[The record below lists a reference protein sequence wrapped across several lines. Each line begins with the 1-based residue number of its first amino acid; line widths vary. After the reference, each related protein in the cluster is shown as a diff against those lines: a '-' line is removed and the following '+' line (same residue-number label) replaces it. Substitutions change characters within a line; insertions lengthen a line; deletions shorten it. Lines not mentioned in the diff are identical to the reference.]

1 MAPLRSQDERSQS
14 IIYANASDYDNG
26 IAPRLGVP
34 RRGKEALLRAMT
46 SEEPIAIA
54 AGYLVDYSTG
64 KPTDIVDMLYEK
76 GDVRWSREETWNLE
90 HNDMEVSDEFVDALL
105 ERSRRDSDA

>member
-1 MAPLRSQDERSQS
+1 M
-14 IIYANASDYDNG
+14 IYANSSDYGNG

-34 RRGKEALLRAMT
+34 RRDKDALLRAMT
-46 SEEPIAIA
+46 SEEPVAIA

-76 GDVRWSREETWNLE
+76 NGVRWSREEAWNLE
-90 HNDMEVSDEFVDALL
+90 HNDMEVSDEFADALL
-105 ERSRRDSDA
+105 GRSMR